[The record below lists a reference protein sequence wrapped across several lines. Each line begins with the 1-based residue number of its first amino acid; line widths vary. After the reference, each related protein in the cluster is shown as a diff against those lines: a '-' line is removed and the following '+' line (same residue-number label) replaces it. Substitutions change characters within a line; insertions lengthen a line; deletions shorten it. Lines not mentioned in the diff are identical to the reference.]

1 MKQNK
6 EQNNMKVVGITGG
19 VGSGKSVVMN
29 ILKEKYGAEVILADL
44 VAHDLME
51 PGQQNYLDIV
61 EAFGEGILAQDKTID
76 RQALAKVVFGNQERL
91 ARLNAITHP
100 NVKKEIFH
108 RIDGIKEKGEASF
121 IAVEAALL
129 LEEGYQN
136 DFDMMW
142 YVYVDEATRI
152 ERLKEGQG
160 DIPKK
165 SAVKLWQNSFQKK
178 YFRKECS
185 TVIDNHLGISETE
198 NQIKTA
204 VEGLL
209 SLY

>member
-76 RQALAKVVFGNQERL
+76 RPALAKVVFGNQERL
-91 ARLNAITHP
+91 ARL
-100 NVKKEIFH
+100 
-108 RIDGIKEKGEASF
+108 
-121 IAVEAALL
+121 
-129 LEEGYQN
+129 
-136 DFDMMW
+136 M
-142 YVYVDEATRI
+142 
-152 ERLKEGQG
+152 RLHIQM
-160 DIPKK
+160 
-165 SAVKLWQNSFQKK
+165 
-178 YFRKECS
+178 
-185 TVIDNHLGISETE
+185 
-198 NQIKTA
+198 
-204 VEGLL
+204 
-209 SLY
+209 

>member
-1 MKQNK
+1 MKQN
-6 EQNNMKVVGITGG
+6 NIKVVGITGG

-29 ILKEKYGAEVILADL
+29 ILKKEYGAEIILADL

-51 PGQQNYLDIV
+51 PGQKNYTDIV
-61 EAFGEGILAQDKTID
+61 EAFGEEILAEDKTID
-76 RQALAKVVFGNQERL
+76 RPALAKVVFGDKEKL

-100 NVKKEIFH
+100 NVKKEIFR
-108 RIDGIKEKGEASF
+108 RIDEIKEKGEASF

-129 LEEGYQN
+129 LEEGYQ
-136 DFDMMW
+136 DAFDTMW

-152 ERLKEGQG
+152 ARLKEGRGYTEEKCREIMAKQL
-160 DIPKK
+160 PEE
-165 SAVKLWQNSFQKK
+165 V
-178 YFRKECS
+178 FRKECS

-198 NQIKTA
+198 KQIKTA

>member
-76 RQALAKVVFGNQERL
+76 RPALAKVVFGNQERL

-108 RIDGIKEKGEASF
+108 RI
-121 IAVEAALL
+121 
-129 LEEGYQN
+129 
-136 DFDMMW
+136 
-142 YVYVDEATRI
+142 
-152 ERLKEGQG
+152 
-160 DIPKK
+160 
-165 SAVKLWQNSFQKK
+165 
-178 YFRKECS
+178 
-185 TVIDNHLGISETE
+185 
-198 NQIKTA
+198 
-204 VEGLL
+204 
-209 SLY
+209 

>member
-76 RQALAKVVFGNQERL
+76 RPALAK
-91 ARLNAITHP
+91 
-100 NVKKEIFH
+100 VKKEIFH

-152 ERLKEGQG
+152 ERLKEGRGYTEEKCREIMAKQL
-160 DIPKK
+160 PEE
-165 SAVKLWQNSFQKK
+165 V
-178 YFRKECS
+178 FRKECS

-204 VEGLL
+204 VESLL

>member
-6 EQNNMKVVGITGG
+6 KRNDIKVVGITGG

-29 ILKEKYGAEVILADL
+29 ILKEKYGAEIILADL

-51 PGQQNYLDIV
+51 PGQKNYLDIV
-61 EAFGEGILAQDKTID
+61 EAFGEKVLAKDKTID
-76 RQALAKVVFGNQERL
+76 RLALAKLVFGDQEKL
-91 ARLNAITHP
+91 SRLNAITHP
-100 NVKKEIFH
+100 NVKKEIFR
-108 RIDGIKEKGEASF
+108 RIQRIKEKGEASF

-136 DFDMMW
+136 DFDTMW

-152 ERLKEGQG
+152 ERLKEGRGYTEEKCHEIMAKQL
-160 DIPKK
+160 PEE
-165 SAVKLWQNSFQKK
+165 V
-178 YFRKECS
+178 FRKECS
-185 TVIDNHLGISETE
+185 TVIDNHLVISETE

-204 VEGLL
+204 VESLL

>member
-76 RQALAKVVFGNQERL
+76 RPALAKVVFGNQKRL

-100 NVKKEIFH
+100 NVKKEIF
-108 RIDGIKEKGEASF
+108 
-121 IAVEAALL
+121 LL
-129 LEEGYQN
+129 QYQ
-136 DFDMMW
+136 
-142 YVYVDEATRI
+142 
-152 ERLKEGQG
+152 
-160 DIPKK
+160 
-165 SAVKLWQNSFQKK
+165 
-178 YFRKECS
+178 
-185 TVIDNHLGISETE
+185 
-198 NQIKTA
+198 
-204 VEGLL
+204 
-209 SLY
+209 

>member
-136 DFDMMW
+136 DFD
-142 YVYVDEATRI
+142 RI
-152 ERLKEGQG
+152 ERLKEGRGYTEEKCREIMAKQL
-160 DIPKK
+160 PEE
-165 SAVKLWQNSFQKK
+165 V
-178 YFRKECS
+178 FRKECS

>member
-100 NVKKEIFH
+100 NVKKE
-108 RIDGIKEKGEASF
+108 KGEASF

-152 ERLKEGQG
+152 ERLKEGRGYTEEKCREIMAKQL
-160 DIPKK
+160 PEE
-165 SAVKLWQNSFQKK
+165 V
-178 YFRKECS
+178 FRKECS

>member
-76 RQALAKVVFGNQERL
+76 RPALAKVVFGETTRPFKCDYTSECKKRDFPSDRWDKGKRRGFFHCGGGGSPFRRRL
-91 ARLNAITHP
+91 
-100 NVKKEIFH
+100 
-108 RIDGIKEKGEASF
+108 
-121 IAVEAALL
+121 
-129 LEEGYQN
+129 
-136 DFDMMW
+136 
-142 YVYVDEATRI
+142 
-152 ERLKEGQG
+152 
-160 DIPKK
+160 
-165 SAVKLWQNSFQKK
+165 
-178 YFRKECS
+178 
-185 TVIDNHLGISETE
+185 SE
-198 NQIKTA
+198 
-204 VEGLL
+204 
-209 SLY
+209 

>member
-1 MKQNK
+1 MIRTDKLRGIISERGLSQTN
-6 EQNNMKVVGITGG
+6 VAHLIGITP
-19 VGSGKSVVMN
+19 KTFY
-29 ILKEKYGAEVILADL
+29 EK
-44 VAHDLME
+44 M
-51 PGQQNYLDIV
+51 
-61 EAFGEGILAQDKTID
+61 
-76 RQALAKVVFGNQERL
+76 AKGVFGNQERL

-142 YVYVDEATRI
+142 YVYVDEETRI
-152 ERLKEGQG
+152 ERLKEGRG
-160 DIPKK
+160 YTEEKCRDIMAKQLPEE
-165 SAVKLWQNSFQKK
+165 V
-178 YFRKECS
+178 FRKECS

-204 VEGLL
+204 VESLL